1 MMMLK
6 IFSAIALWA
15 IFVAIAVLGIIL
27 NRREYKTQTESN
39 SAALSG
45 DFTKGYV
52 CMYSVLLV
60 AAGLIIF
67 ACEF

>member
-27 NRREYKTQTESN
+27 NRREYKTQSR
-39 SAALSG
+39 ARA
-45 DFTKGYV
+45 
-52 CMYSVLLV
+52 
-60 AAGLIIF
+60 
-67 ACEF
+67 